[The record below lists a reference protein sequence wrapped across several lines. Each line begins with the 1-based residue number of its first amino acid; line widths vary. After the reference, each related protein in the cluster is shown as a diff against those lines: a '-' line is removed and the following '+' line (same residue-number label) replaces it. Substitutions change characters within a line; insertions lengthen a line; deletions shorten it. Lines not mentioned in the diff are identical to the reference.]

1 MYFYL
6 IVKAKAKMLKKS
18 YLLFL
23 LIYFIGIKVNAQ
35 KNIVLNNLS
44 FKDGLS
50 NNSVT
55 CLMQDSYGFMWM
67 GTYDGLNR
75 YDGYS
80 FKIFRNRWKDTTSLI
95 NNHVVALNQN
105 NANSIW
111 VGTLKGVSLFDYKKL
126 KFSPSYYTPWGKTNI
141 EIIDARVRD
150 IISDSLGNT
159 FVATENSGLLEKG
172 KGNDCFYQIAYQNT
186 PNFNASALCLYKQ
199 NEIFVF
205 IKDVGLCLFNKYTH
219 KFSVINTTLNDA
231 TKLLFWKEKNA
242 LLVGTERG
250 LYIYDL
256 KTGVTNVFN
265 VAFQES
271 SITNLLLDKEGI
283 LWISTDGNG
292 VAKIILKTEN
302 VSFIKEGL
310 EGNSL
315 KSNAVYAI
323 YEDASSKKW
332 IATLRGGVSILNP
345 KPKLFK
351 LIQNDPYNKN
361 SLISNFVLSF
371 CEDQKNNI
379 WIGTDGGGLS
389 YWDPSTSEYR
399 NYVHNNSNPN
409 SPAGNYVVSV
419 LCDYKNRIWI
429 ATFNGGVDLFN
440 PDTKS
445 FIHYRCFNPIR
456 KKYDVNFWKL
466 FQDSKHHIWLGSTLG
481 NALFRFN
488 ENENKFELFDNSL
501 INIHTLFEDTK
512 GRLWGGDYDQLI
524 KIDTLH
530 RNHIYFNVGFPV
542 RAIIQDNQQNIW
554 LGTEGGGLQL
564 FNEKDKSFTHFTE
577 KNGLPSNSILNILK
591 DRLGNL
597 WCSTYN
603 GLTEF
608 DPQTKSCINFNTND
622 GLQSNQFSYNAALKL
637 SNGAFL
643 FGGINGFNMFYPNE
657 IKKAYKKV
665 PLIITDFKI
674 NNVPIQNT
682 DYLSQDYTPVNFQ
695 SIRIPFN
702 RANISF
708 NYTGLEYAGTEDI
721 SYEYILKGWDKAWNK
736 VGTVRSATYSHLY
749 EGHYKL
755 LINTIYPDGTKGRV
769 RVIDITV
776 LPPWYR
782 SWWAYCL
789 YLIAFGMA
797 VYLYLRYRQNQI
809 RLTYEMRITK
819 MNADAEKEMNER
831 KISFFTNI
839 SHEFRTMLT
848 LIVNPIKELMKSD
861 DGTEKPVEIQIA
873 YKNSR
878 RMLSLVGQLL
888 LFRKVDV
895 EEYELK
901 ISRLNLYEIGKD
913 VFDSFIYQAKTK
925 RITYTYLCEN
935 EKLEIYGDFEKLEI
949 ALFNLISNAMKY
961 TPEYGEIILEI
972 KEDDEKVFITI
983 SDSGQ
988 GISEEIGEKIFQK
1001 YYQIHSLESRTK
1013 TGFGIG
1019 LYLVKNFI
1027 ETHHGAINYK
1037 SRKEKGT
1044 TFIIELLKGKNH
1056 FKGIE
1061 IAESEYHEKGL
1072 VEEIIDQED
1081 TNFEEG
1087 SPIHIASPEN
1097 FSEKL
1102 ISDKKTILIADDNA
1116 EIRNYVLSLFNKE
1129 YNVIQCDN
1137 GKTAL
1142 ELIIKKHPDLVIL
1155 DLIMPKIYGD
1165 ELCQQI
1171 KSDKNLNHIPVVI
1184 LTAEVSAEIKL
1195 RCVESGADDY
1205 ITKPFEKE
1213 FLIAR
1218 VNNLLN
1224 TKNNLQKYFY
1234 NEITLQENNQN
1245 ISPEDKI
1252 FLDKCIEIVEENIDN
1267 TEFDIKILADE
1278 MCMSHS
1284 KLYKKI
1290 HYISGYSASGF
1301 VRFVRLRK
1309 AAELFINS
1317 NHNVSET
1324 ALIVGFGD
1332 VKYFR
1337 TQFQKTFGM
1346 TPSNYIKKYR
1356 KPFQDSYS
1364 L

>member
-1 MYFYL
+1 M
-6 IVKAKAKMLKKS
+6 
-18 YLLFL
+18 
-23 LIYFIGIKVNAQ
+23 IKINAQ
-35 KNIVLNNLS
+35 KSASLNNLS

-55 CLMQDSYGFMWM
+55 CLMQDGYGFMWM

-75 YDGYS
+75 FDGYT
-80 FKIFRNRWKDTTSLI
+80 FKTFRNRWMDTTSLI
-95 NNHVVALNQN
+95 NNHVVALSQN
-105 NANSIW
+105 NAYSIW
-111 VGTLKGVSLFDYKKL
+111 VGTMKGVSLFNYKKF
-126 KFSPSYYTPWGKTNI
+126 KFFPASYIPFGESKRK
-141 EIIDARVRD
+141 IIDSRIKD

-159 FVATENSGLLEKG
+159 FIATENNGLLEK
-172 KGNDCFYQIAYQNT
+172 KKKQDYFDQIAYRKN
-186 PNFNASALCLYKQ
+186 PNFNASSICLFNQ
-199 NEIFVF
+199 EEVFVC
-205 IKDVGLCLFNKYTH
+205 IKEVGLCLFSKQTN
-219 KFSVINTTLNDA
+219 KFSVINTSLNDA
-231 TKLLFWKEKNA
+231 TKLLFWKEKDA
-242 LLVGTERG
+242 LLVGTESG
-250 LYIYDL
+250 LYIYNL
-256 KTGVTNVFN
+256 KSGSKSVFN
-265 VAFQES
+265 RALEQS
-271 SITNLLLDKEGI
+271 SITNLSMDKEGD
-283 LWISTDGNG
+283 LWVSTDGNG
-292 VAKIILKTEN
+292 AAKITLRTGNI
-302 VSFIKEGL
+302 SFVKEGL
-310 EGNSL
+310 EKNSL
-315 KSNAVYAI
+315 KSNAVYAV
-323 YEDASSKKW
+323 YEDAANKQW

-345 KPKLFK
+345 KPKLFD
-351 LIQNDPYNKN
+351 LIQHDPYNKN

-371 CEDQKNNI
+371 CEDEKNNI

-389 YWDPSTSEYR
+389 YWNPRTNEYK
-399 NYVHNNSNPN
+399 NYVHNSSNPN
-409 SPAGNYVVSV
+409 SLTGNYVVSI
-419 LCDYKNRIWI
+419 LNDYKNRIWI
-429 ATFNGGVDLFN
+429 ATFNGGIDLFN
-440 PDTKS
+440 PSDNS
-445 FIHYRCFNPIR
+445 FIHYKCFNAI
-456 KKYDVNFWKL
+456 KGKYDVNFWKL
-466 FQDSKHHIWLGSTLG
+466 FQDSKHNIWVGSTLG
-481 NALFRFN
+481 DALFRFN
-488 ENENKFELFDNSL
+488 EKENKFELFDNTL

-512 GRLWGGDYDQLI
+512 GRLWVGDYSNLI
-524 KIDTLH
+524 KIDTAH
-530 RNHIYFNVGFPV
+530 QKHTYYNVGFPV
-542 RAIIQDNQQNIW
+542 RSIIEDNQQNIW
-554 LGTEGGGLQL
+554 LGTEGGGLL
-564 FNEKDKSFTHFTE
+564 FFNEKDKSFIHYTE
-577 KNGLPSNSILNILK
+577 KDGLPSNSVLNILK
-591 DRLGNL
+591 DSLGNL

-603 GLTEF
+603 GLVEF
-608 DPQTKSCINFNTND
+608 NPHTKQCINFNTND
-622 GLQSNQFSYNAALKL
+622 GLQSNQFGYNAALKL
-637 SNGAFL
+637 RDGELL
-643 FGGINGFNMFYPNE
+643 FGGINGFNIFNPGS

-665 PLIITDFKI
+665 PLLLTDFKI
-674 NNVPIQNT
+674 NNTPIQNT
-682 DYLSQDYTPVNFQ
+682 NYLPQNYTPVNFP
-695 SIRIPFN
+695 SITIPFDQ
-702 RANISF
+702 ANISF
-708 NYTGLEYAGTEDI
+708 SYTGLEYSGAEDI
-721 SYEYILKGWDKAWNK
+721 SYEYILKGWDKSWNK
-736 VGTVRSATYSHLY
+736 VGSIRSATYSHLY

-755 LINTIYPDGTKGRV
+755 IINTVYADGTKGIARV
-769 RVIDITV
+769 VNITV

-789 YLIAFGMA
+789 YLFAFGLA

-809 RLTYEMRITK
+809 RLAYEMKITK
-819 MNADAEKEMNER
+819 INADAEKEMNER

-848 LIVNPIKELMKSD
+848 LIINPIKELMKSD
-861 DGTEKPVEIQIA
+861 DGSEKPEEIQIA

-888 LFRKVDV
+888 LFRKADV

-901 ISRLNLYEIGKD
+901 ISKLNLYEIGKD

-925 RITYTYLCEN
+925 KITYTYLCEN
-935 EKLEIYGDFEKLEI
+935 ESLSIYGDFEKLEI

-961 TPEYGEIILEI
+961 TPENGEIIVEI
-972 KEDDEKVFITI
+972 TENEQRVFITI

-988 GISEEIGEKIFQK
+988 GISEEIGEKVFQK
-1001 YYQIHSLESRTK
+1001 YYQIHSLESTTK

-1019 LYLVKNFI
+1019 LFLVKNFI
-1027 ETHHGAINYK
+1027 ERHHGIINYK
-1037 SRKEKGT
+1037 SQRKKGT
-1044 TFIIELLKGKNH
+1044 TFTIELLKGKDH

-1061 IAESEYHEKGL
+1061 IIESEYHEKGL

-1081 TNFEEG
+1081 SNFEE
-1087 SPIHIASPEN
+1087 PPVNANPKPEN
-1097 FSEKL
+1097 FQDKI

-1116 EIRNYVLSLFNKE
+1116 EIRNYVFSLFSKD

-1142 ELIIKKHPDLVIL
+1142 DVIKKRHPDLVIL

-1171 KSDKNLNHIPVVI
+1171 KSDRNLNHIPIII

-1234 NEITLQENNQN
+1234 NEITLQENSQN
-1245 ISPEDKI
+1245 ISPEDKA
-1252 FLDKCIEIVEENIDN
+1252 FLDKCIEIVEENLDN

-1290 HYISGYSASGF
+1290 HYISGYSANGF

-1309 AAELFINS
+1309 AAEMFINT
-1317 NHNVSET
+1317 NNNVSET
-1324 ALIVGFGD
+1324 ALTVGFGD